1 MANILII
8 DDDELFCDMLS
19 SMVKR
24 MGHDVVCAHTLAR
37 GVEYASRR
45 EFDLVF
51 LDVRMPDGNGLD
63 VLPDIQQAPSRPEV
77 IIITGFGDPDGAELA
92 IRNGAWDYIEKPA
105 STKALALPLLRALQ
119 YRAEKKKTKEP
130 PVALR
135 LDGIVGSSSKMRAC
149 IDLVAQAART
159 DINVLITGETG
170 TGKELFAHAIH
181 NNSSRADKN
190 FVVVDCAA
198 LPESLVEDVL
208 FGHVKGAF
216 TGAERSQD
224 GLIKQADGGT
234 LFLDEVGELPLS
246 IQGAFLRVLQERR
259 FRPIGGDQ
267 EIASNF
273 RLVAATNRDL
283 DQMVKEGHFRQELL
297 FRLRAFTI
305 ELPPLRE
312 HLEDLKELVMYHMA
326 RICQRY
332 GIGTKGISPE
342 FLDALAAHDWPG
354 NVRELVNTLER
365 AIAAA
370 RHEPILFPKHLPT
383 YIRVKAV
390 RASVSKEE
398 AAKKSSLKA
407 ATSSVTLP
415 SLRDFRE
422 AAVSDAE
429 RQYLRDLIAL
439 TKGNIREACQI
450 SGLSRSRLYALLKK
464 HRLSLRSA
472 PQD

>member
-1 MANILII
+1 
-8 DDDELFCDMLS
+8 
-19 SMVKR
+19 
-24 MGHDVVCAHTLAR
+24 
-37 GVEYASRR
+37 
-45 EFDLVF
+45 
-51 LDVRMPDGNGLD
+51 
-63 VLPDIQQAPSRPEV
+63 
-77 IIITGFGDPDGAELA
+77 
-92 IRNGAWDYIEKPA
+92 
-105 STKALALPLLRALQ
+105 
-119 YRAEKKKTKEP
+119 
-130 PVALR
+130 
-135 LDGIVGSSSKMRAC
+135 
-149 IDLVAQAART
+149 
-159 DINVLITGETG
+159 
-170 TGKELFAHAIH
+170 
-181 NNSSRADKN
+181 
-190 FVVVDCAA
+190 
-198 LPESLVEDVL
+198 

-246 IQGAFLRVLQERR
+246 IQSAFLRVLQERR
-259 FRPIGGDQ
+259 FRPIGGSQ

-283 DQMVKEGHFRQELL
+283 DQMVKKGHFRQELL

-332 GIGTKGISPE
+332 GTGTKGISPE

-398 AAKKSSLKA
+398 AAKKGSLRA

-439 TKGNIREACQI
+439 TKGDIREACQI